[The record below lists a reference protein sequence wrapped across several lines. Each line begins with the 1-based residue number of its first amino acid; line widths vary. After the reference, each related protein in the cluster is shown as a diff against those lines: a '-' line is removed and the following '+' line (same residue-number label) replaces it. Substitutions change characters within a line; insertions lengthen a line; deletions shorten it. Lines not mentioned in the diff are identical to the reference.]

1 MIRNYLIAILATV
14 IVLSSCS
21 ITTHIHFNKDNS
33 GNVKVEI
40 NYSEMMSEMDDST
53 KTNFRD
59 SIMTPF
65 GDMSELEKL
74 KNYKMEFKGNSL
86 ILSYDFANIDE
97 LNTSLSTMEN
107 GENSDKKDYV
117 FESTKKGISYTS
129 KKKDEEEATGDVD
142 DLSEMFPVTF
152 KVSFEKKISKCSN
165 KSYKINDDK
174 KSIEFTGNA
183 GDFAGEKMNFT
194 VKLK

>member
-1 MIRNYLIAILATV
+1 MIRNYFFAFIATV

-33 GNVKVEI
+33 GNVKFEI
-40 NYSEMMSEMDDST
+40 DYSEMMAEMDDST
-53 KTNFRD
+53 KTNFKD
-59 SIMTPF
+59 SIMSPF
-65 GDMSELEKL
+65 QEMSGLEKL

-107 GENSDKKDYV
+107 GESSEKKDKVFSADKKSITY
-117 FESTKKGISYTS
+117 TAKKSEDS
-129 KKKDEEEATGDVD
+129 EEGAD
-142 DLSEMFPVTF
+142 DMAAMFPVTF
-152 KVSFEKKISKCSN
+152 RVSFEKKISKCSN
-165 KSYKINDDK
+165 KDYEINK
-174 KSIEFTGNA
+174 EEKFIEFSGNA
-183 GDFAGEKMNFT
+183 GDFASEKMNFT

>member
-1 MIRNYLIAILATV
+1 MSFKSYLFAILATV

-33 GNVKVEI
+33 GTVKVEI
-40 NYSEMMSEMDDST
+40 NYSEMMAEMDDST

-65 GDMSELEKL
+65 NDMSGLEKL

-86 ILSYDFANIDE
+86 IMSYDFANIDE

-107 GENSDKKDYV
+107 GENADKKDYV
-117 FESTKKGISYTS
+117 FSSTKKGITYTS
-129 KKKDEEEATGDVD
+129 KKKDEESAEGED
-142 DLSEMFPVTF
+142 DMAAMFPVIF
-152 KVSFEKKISKCSN
+152 KVSYEKKISKCSN
-165 KSYKINDDK
+165 SSYKVSTDK
-174 KSIEFTGNA
+174 KSMEFTGNA
-183 GDFAGEKMNFT
+183 GDFVGDKMNFT